1 MAFALIAG
9 VVFLALIT
17 GAILLW
23 GASAAWVIRE
33 VRRADHPNALM
44 WSVGAILLGYFGP
57 VLYLVTQN
65 SARSAVYGTQTD

>member
-1 MAFALIAG
+1 MAFALT
-9 VVFLALIT
+9 VSVFFLALMT

-44 WSVGAILLGYFGP
+44 WSVGAVFLGYLGP

-65 SARSAVYGTQTD
+65 SARSAVYGARTD